1 MRPIELA
8 ESRKAQRLKFVM
20 THVNDVSAGNSAGAQ
35 YANFERDLVVKITVK
50 VLVNC
55 AASAIKS
62 KSPEFSRS

>member
-1 MRPIELA
+1 MNSL
-8 ESRKAQRLKFVM
+8 SREARSLKFIII
-20 THVNDVSAGNSAGAQ
+20 HVSAGNSARAE

-62 KSPEFSRS
+62 KSSEFSRS

>member
-1 MRPIELA
+1 MCNGLNSLIQEAR
-8 ESRKAQRLKFVM
+8 SLKFIM
-20 THVNDVSAGNSAGAQ
+20 THVSAGNLAWAE

-62 KSPEFSRS
+62 KSSEFSRS